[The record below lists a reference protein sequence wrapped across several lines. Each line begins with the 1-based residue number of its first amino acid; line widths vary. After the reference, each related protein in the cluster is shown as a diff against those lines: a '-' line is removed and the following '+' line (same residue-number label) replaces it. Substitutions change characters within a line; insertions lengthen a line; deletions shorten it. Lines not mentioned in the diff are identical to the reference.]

1 MADDWWAE
9 QEMFGAVTD
18 EAGEPMTT
26 TDTTALQERI
36 ARALFLSERWN
47 WHDPRPDREKTP
59 EGDRGQREKMAAL
72 WDAEAGKPWHESRW
86 PSFRQEYPRLAA
98 AVLPIIAA
106 EVQAAKAEA
115 LREAADGIDLGEIAE
130 EWSQG
135 PGNRNDMHWAAANAA
150 SSVVLALHDRAT
162 EYEAGDSDERR

>member
-1 MADDWWAE
+1 M
-9 QEMFGAVTD
+9 
-18 EAGEPMTT
+18 T

-59 EGDRGQREKMAAL
+59 EGDREQREKMAAL

-115 LREAADGIDLGEIAE
+115 WDDGESSGLTEAAGGHG
-130 EWSQG
+130 W
-135 PGNRNDMHWAAANAA
+135 PNPY
-150 SSVVLALHDRAT
+150 RAT
-162 EYEAGDSDERR
+162 ETGDRA

>member
-1 MADDWWAE
+1 MNND
-9 QEMFGAVTD
+9 
-18 EAGEPMTT
+18 P
-26 TDTTALQERI
+26 TALQERI

-47 WHDPRPDREKTP
+47 WRDPRPDSKKTP
-59 EGDRGQREKMAAL
+59 EGDREQREKMAAL

-115 LREAADGIDLGEIAE
+115 LRDAADAWHAE
-130 EWSQG
+130 YGGTRPG
-135 PGNRNDMHWAAANAA
+135 PYRWMW
-150 SSVVLALHDRAT
+150 DRAD
-162 EYEAGDSDERR
+162 EYETGDQA

>member
-1 MADDWWAE
+1 
-9 QEMFGAVTD
+9 
-18 EAGEPMTT
+18 MTN
-26 TDTTALQERI
+26 DTTALQERI

-59 EGDRGQREKMAAL
+59 EGDREQRERMAAL

-106 EVQAAKAEA
+106 EVRKAQADAWDEA
-115 LREAADGIDLGEIAE
+115 YAWGCFDDTDGFTRNPYREE
-130 EWSQG
+130 S
-135 PGNRNDMHWAAANAA
+135 
-150 SSVVLALHDRAT
+150 
-162 EYEAGDSDERR
+162 YE